1 MARINQELFER
12 QLIVIQHCR
21 MRRLSRAAIQEM
33 LGISRA
39 TYYRRM
45 AVTKKRQSTFSSKQR
60 NGSEFMKNT
69 TLNCSA
75 PCRLPASEIV
85 AIALSHS
92 HWFR

>member
-45 AVTKKRQSTFSSKQR
+45 AVTKKRQQYVQLKAKERERIYEEYYAELLRTLPSTRQ
-60 NGSEFMKNT
+60 
-69 TLNCSA
+69 
-75 PCRLPASEIV
+75 
-85 AIALSHS
+85 
-92 HWFR
+92 